1 MARFRGLSLLATV
14 GLVVGVAGCVV
25 ATPSSNAQV
34 APVSNAQVAP
44 MSSAQVADLHRQAQ
58 EALARWDAA
67 VSAGAGG
74 SGFVL
79 VGDPT
84 LMVGD
89 DWGPNIDGGNA
100 KMAWYAGLFE
110 VANPLPPEAPQDG
123 KIQWPDGTTHAVPVI
138 SAQQA
143 LSDLKA
149 AAVQPCSACTPL
161 QITGA
166 RLMTATFQS
175 SRGPVLAPAWEFSL
189 KDTNVKLDQVAVG
202 TDFTAPPVP
211 TPSGEATGQQEAQ
224 PWVGPPAQSATVD
237 AVGMTLTVT
246 VVGAPD
252 AGDKPCGAD
261 YTAEAV
267 ESDTAVV
274 VIVYEHRG
282 PWPAVPVACTAVGAF
297 RTVPVTLA
305 KPLGSRTLIDL
316 QAQPVSVTAGP

>member
-1 MARFRGLSLLATV
+1 MVRLRGLSLLAIV
-14 GLVVGVAGCVV
+14 GLVVGVTGCVV
-25 ATPSSNAQV
+25 ATPSSKAQM
-34 APVSNAQVAP
+34 APVS
-44 MSSAQVADLHRQAQ
+44 SAQGADLHRQAQ

-123 KIQWPDGTTHAVPVI
+123 KIQWPDGNTHAVPVI
-138 SAQQA
+138 SAQMA
-143 LSDLKA
+143 FSDMKA
-149 AAVQPCSACTPL
+149 AGVSPCPTCTPL

-224 PWVGPPAQSATVD
+224 PWVGPPVQSATVD
-237 AVGMTLTVT
+237 ASGMTLTVT

-252 AGDKPCGAD
+252 PGDKPCGAD

-267 ESDTAVV
+267 ESDSGVV
-274 VIVYEHRG
+274 VIVYEHRS
-282 PWPAVPVACTAVGAF
+282 PSTVPVACTLVGAA